1 MAVEIGQL
9 TINASVNDSDESNE
23 ESEDKKNDDGSEK
36 QSLSEPCVDI
46 NKVKADVL
54 AECRRM
60 IQASL
65 ETLRER

>member
-9 TINASVNDSDESNE
+9 TINASVKDSDKPDE
-23 ESEDKKNDDGSEK
+23 ENKDTKDDDGSEK
-36 QSLSEPCVDI
+36 QILSDPCTDI
-46 NKVKADVL
+46 NEVKSDIL

-65 ETLRER
+65 ETVRER